1 MKRLIFP
8 VIIVILNSITISGQ
22 NPIPKRGYFH
32 LVGTINEDIQV
43 TMELIKLND
52 SLYADYTCH
61 FTDYNQKAYNI
72 YYGSS
77 QQLSGKMFT
86 NNNFWLKKPISEK
99 GPDLQGKFVNSSELL
114 GTWENSKG
122 QKHPFKLNEKY
133 PEGTVQFNLFYD
145 KVVRKL
151 VAKPKS
157 PEAKIQ
163 LLVLLPA
170 ESSNVILSDTL
181 RTVIQKCF
189 FGNNTLTASPEVLI
203 GGMKDVFFENYTNS
217 NESLYKE
224 MPDGGNF
231 SWELLKYM
239 HIVNNEGNLLT
250 FSILSY
256 AFTGGAHGLETQ
268 DFFSIDLL
276 TGKIIHLEDILK
288 PDQENEL
295 NNLLTNK
302 LRQMIG
308 ISGTQKLTESG
319 YFVEKVK
326 ANENFYLTGNGLGFF
341 FNHYELAPYS
351 FGFTDI
357 FLTFNEL
364 EGLIK

>member
-1 MKRLIFP
+1 
-8 VIIVILNSITISGQ
+8 
-22 NPIPKRGYFH
+22 
-32 LVGTINEDIQV
+32 
-43 TMELIKLND
+43 
-52 SLYADYTCH
+52 
-61 FTDYNQKAYNI
+61 
-72 YYGSS
+72 
-77 QQLSGKMFT
+77 MFT

-203 GGMKDVFFENYTNS
+203 GGMKDVFFENYTNR
-217 NESLYKE
+217 NRL
-224 MPDGGNF
+224 F
-231 SWELLKYM
+231 
-239 HIVNNEGNLLT
+239 
-250 FSILSY
+250 
-256 AFTGGAHGLETQ
+256 
-268 DFFSIDLL
+268 
-276 TGKIIHLEDILK
+276 IIRK
-288 PDQENEL
+288 
-295 NNLLTNK
+295 
-302 LRQMIG
+302 
-308 ISGTQKLTESG
+308 
-319 YFVEKVK
+319 
-326 ANENFYLTGNGLGFF
+326 
-341 FNHYELAPYS
+341 
-351 FGFTDI
+351 
-357 FLTFNEL
+357 
-364 EGLIK
+364 

>member
-1 MKRLIFP
+1 
-8 VIIVILNSITISGQ
+8 
-22 NPIPKRGYFH
+22 
-32 LVGTINEDIQV
+32 
-43 TMELIKLND
+43 
-52 SLYADYTCH
+52 
-61 FTDYNQKAYNI
+61 
-72 YYGSS
+72 
-77 QQLSGKMFT
+77 
-86 NNNFWLKKPISEK
+86 
-99 GPDLQGKFVNSSELL
+99 
-114 GTWENSKG
+114 
-122 QKHPFKLNEKY
+122 
-133 PEGTVQFNLFYD
+133 
-145 KVVRKL
+145 
-151 VAKPKS
+151 
-157 PEAKIQ
+157 
-163 LLVLLPA
+163 
-170 ESSNVILSDTL
+170 
-181 RTVIQKCF
+181 VIQKCF